1 MMRKYM
7 ICAVLAILFFSV
19 NTPAAKIAAGGIN
32 NFQILFISFGVA
44 AMLLTL
50 ACIKTG
56 RIKKAAQYSGREYLG
71 MALLGLIG
79 TFGNNFFLFAGVR
92 RISAQ
97 NATII
102 NYLWPVVAIATG
114 VIFLHEKIT
123 VKKVGAVLLSMAGIV
138 LVATQGNFAGF
149 SFGSIT
155 GILCCLGAAFTYG
168 LFCTL
173 NKKFDFDELI
183 SMSVYFWV
191 STAAAG
197 LCLVSAGDF
206 EPMTMTG
213 FSGLVFIGVF
223 PMALGYL
230 LFAKALAGGDT
241 AKVSI
246 MSYAT
251 PFIALV
257 IEHFLLGENL
267 STASMAG
274 LAVIISGILLEMR
287 DKSDTA
293 SMQSASAEEVYEGRI
308 TRQRARRRIAV

>member
-1 MMRKYM
+1 MRKYM

-197 LCLVSAGDF
+197 LCLVSAGDL

>member
-19 NTPAAKIAAGGIN
+19 NTPAAKIATDGIN
-32 NFQILFISFGVA
+32 NFQVLFISFGVA
-44 AMLLTL
+44 AMLLT
-50 ACIKTG
+50 AVCAKTG
-56 RIKKAAQYSGREYLG
+56 RLKKAASYGARDYAV
-71 MALLGLIG
+71 MALLGMIG
-79 TFGNNFFLFAGVR
+79 TFGNNLLLFAGVEK
-92 RISAQ
+92 ISAQ

-102 NYLWPVVAIATG
+102 NYLWPVVAIAAG
-114 VIFLHEKIT
+114 VIFLHEKMT
-123 VKKVGAVLLSMAGIV
+123 LKKVAAVLLSMTGIV
-138 LVATQGNFAGF
+138 LVATQGDFSGF
-149 SFGSIT
+149 SFGSIE
-155 GILCCLGAAFTYG
+155 GILCCFGGALTYG

-173 NKKFDFDELI
+173 NKKFDYDELI

-197 LCLVSAGDF
+197 LCLLPAGDL
-206 EPMTMTG
+206 EPMTAGG

-230 LFAKALAGGDT
+230 LFAKALSGGDT

-257 IEHFLLGENL
+257 IEHFLFGENL
-267 STASMAG
+267 SAASMAG
-274 LAVIISGILLEMR
+274 LAVIISGILLEMK

-293 SMQSASAEEVYEGRI
+293 SMQSAGAEVSGR
-308 TRQRARRRIAV
+308 RRVSNQRARRKIAV